1 MKGEG
6 TESDNEILFFFNSSV
21 ARFPGEWGN
30 FVRVFSRFFSR
41 LKFLKLDDN
50 EINLCATIFLKTL
63 SR

>member
-1 MKGEG
+1 MKEEG
-6 TESDNEILFFFNSSV
+6 TESDNEILFFLIR
-21 ARFPGEWGN
+21 RFPGEWGN

-50 EINLCATIFLKTL
+50 EVNLCATIFLKTL

>member
-21 ARFPGEWGN
+21 ARFPGN

-50 EINLCATIFLKTL
+50 EVNLCATIFLKTL